1 MFYYWN
7 NLLLYPGLILKSVHF
22 WYKITLGILNIF
34 YIQVKTREGSFG
46 VHKPLWMS
54 YISFFWKSVPQSFSA
69 QGENPCAQTIGRWWE
84 DTAKLNALPDWS
96 GMLHFPGWWMPTH
109 TLLPNQPTLIIS
121 QPCWRDWV
129 GVSLSSSLTLLDFI
143 QLEKRTSNTHWEWA
157 LLIWEVLPATALTP
171 LTFSPTLKT
180 ARNLA
185 MLERG
190 KNTVFRIL
198 VGRDASY
205 WDQMNF
211 CNKRP
216 TVIAEI
222 HSFLSR

>member
-1 MFYYWN
+1 M
-7 NLLLYPGLILKSVHF
+7 
-22 WYKITLGILNIF
+22 
-34 YIQVKTREGSFG
+34 QR
-46 VHKPLWMS
+46 
-54 YISFFWKSVPQSFSA
+54 
-69 QGENPCAQTIGRWWE
+69 ENPCAQTIGRWWE
-84 DTAKLNALPDWS
+84 HTAKLNVLPDWS

-129 GVSLSSSLTLLDFI
+129 GVSFSPSLTLLDFI

-211 CNKRP
+211 FNKRP
-216 TVIAEI
+216 TVIAEV

>member
-1 MFYYWN
+1 M
-7 NLLLYPGLILKSVHF
+7 KSVHF

-34 YIQVKTREGSFG
+34 YVQVKTREGSFG
-46 VHKPLWMS
+46 VPKPLWVS
-54 YISFFWKSVPQSFSA
+54 YISFFWKSVPQSFSP

-84 DTAKLNALPDWS
+84 HTAKLNALPDWS

-129 GVSLSSSLTLLDFI
+129 GVSLSPSLTLLDFI
-143 QLEKRTSNTHWEWA
+143 QLEKRISNTHWEWA

-185 MLERG
+185 MLERE
-190 KNTVFRIL
+190 KTQF
-198 VGRDASY
+198 S
-205 WDQMNF
+205 
-211 CNKRP
+211 
-216 TVIAEI
+216 
-222 HSFLSR
+222 HLSCDFTSIIT